1 MLASFGSLTKTC
13 YSYCDYTEKHAEW
26 PTAGTS
32 INQEERRRDET
43 PAHTLTFSHWWH
55 QSASNSV

>member
-1 MLASFGSLTKTC
+1 LVHSRKHVIPTVTTPK
-13 YSYCDYTEKHAEW
+13 KHAEW

-43 PAHTLTFSHWWH
+43 PAHTINV
-55 QSASNSV
+55 QSLMTSVGE